1 MIQMTK
7 GKKTDNET
15 IYKVML
21 SYITTRNYSETAR
34 QLDMPESTVR
44 KIIDDNKGKEEFA
57 ELCEQKRDEFVSAA
71 DKIIYKATDLL
82 NKRLDTALEQQEE
95 LDEILSEAMSMDNKE
110 FNDSEKKALLRRIN
124 KLQVNAL
131 NEITT
136 AIGTMYDKRAL
147 AKGEPTSNEILTI
160 NVNVS
165 DD

>member
-1 MIQMTK
+1 MAK

-44 KIIDDNKGKEEFA
+44 KIIDDNRDKEEFA
-57 ELCEQKRDEFVSAA
+57 TLCEQKRDEFVEKA
-71 DKIIYKATDLL
+71 DKIIYKATKLL
-82 NKRLDTALEQQEE
+82 EKRLDTALENQEE
-95 LDEILSEAMSMDNKE
+95 IEEMIQEVWNTPDDEIKGTQ
-110 FNDSEKKALLRRIN
+110 KKAMVS
-124 KLQVNAL
+124 KLSRLQLNAL

-147 AKGEPTSNEILTI
+147 AKGEPTSNETLTI
-160 NVNVS
+160 NIELS

>member
-1 MIQMTK
+1 MAK

-34 QLDMPESTVR
+34 QLNMPESTVR
-44 KIIDDNKGKEEFA
+44 KIIDDNRGKEEFA
-57 ELCEQKRDEFVSAA
+57 TLCEQKRDEFVEKA
-71 DKIIYKATDLL
+71 DKIIYKATNLL
-82 NKRLDTALEQQEE
+82 EKRLDTALESQEE
-95 LDEILSEAMSMDNKE
+95 IEDMIQEVYSAPDDEIKGTQ
-110 FNDSEKKALLRRIN
+110 KKAIVSKLS
-124 KLQVNAL
+124 KLQLNAL

-147 AKGEPTSNEILTI
+147 AKGEPTSNETLTI
-160 NVNVS
+160 NIELS

>member
-1 MIQMTK
+1 MAK

-44 KIIDDNKGKEEFA
+44 KIVDDNKDKEEFA
-57 ELCEQKRDEFVSAA
+57 TLCEQKRDEFVEKA
-71 DKIIYKATDLL
+71 DKIIYKATSLL
-82 NKRLDTALEQQEE
+82 EKRLDTALENQDELE
-95 LDEILSEAMSMDNKE
+95 SILDEAMQLDNKE
-110 FNDSEKKALLRRIN
+110 FNDSQKKALIKRIS

-147 AKGEPTSNEILTI
+147 AKGEPTSNEKLTI
-160 NVNVS
+160 NIDLS
-165 DD
+165 DE

>member
-1 MIQMTK
+1 MAK

-44 KIIDDNKGKEEFA
+44 KIVDDNKDNELFA
-57 ELCEQKRDEFVSAA
+57 KLCEEKRDEFVEEA
-71 DKIIYKATDLL
+71 DKIIYKATRLL
-82 NKRLDTALEQQEE
+82 DRRLDTALENQDELE
-95 LDEILSEAMSMDNKE
+95 SILDEAMQLDNKE
-110 FNDSEKKALLRRIN
+110 FNDSQKKALIKRIS

-147 AKGEPTSNEILTI
+147 AKGEPTSNEKLTI
-160 NVNVS
+160 NIDLS
-165 DD
+165 DE